1 MIAPSMLMVLMVLA
15 FAALALWMTVR
26 ILRKAGLSGWWCL
39 VTLVPGVNLIMI
51 WVFAFARWPAL
62 EPRGDDAAF

>member
-1 MIAPSMLMVLMVLA
+1 MMAPSMLMVIAVLA
-15 FAALALWMTVR
+15 FAALALWLTVR

-39 VTLVPGVNLIMI
+39 ITLVPGLNLIMI
-51 WVFAFARWPAL
+51 WVFAFIPWPAL